1 VVSVRHF
8 VILTV
13 LSLSA
18 CIPPPPQVSLP
29 APYSEHGVK
38 VVVDS
43 LWKDDYGNVMG
54 ISGLATNESGRNLA
68 TCMLSLD
75 VLDTTGIKVS
85 SALASTVGLKAG
97 QTWRFQ
103 AVFTNP
109 FSVQFRSVLPGQLI
123 TYPP

>member
-1 VVSVRHF
+1 MISSRRV

-13 LSLSA
+13 LSLGA
-18 CIPPPPQVSLP
+18 CVPPPPQVSLP
-29 APYSEHGVK
+29 APYSERGVK

-54 ISGLATNESGRNLA
+54 ISGLATNESDRNLT

-75 VLDTTGIKVS
+75 VLDTTGTKVS
-85 SALASTVGLKAG
+85 SALASTVGLRAG
-97 QTWRFQ
+97 QSWRFQ

-109 FSVQFRSVLPGQLI
+109 FSVRFKSVVPGQVI
-123 TYPP
+123 TLPP